1 MIFQDIILY
10 IWNLFSL
17 WGQSLFILPFKNP
30 DMLWILI
37 PLWLS
42 WFFGEFFQEKEGT
55 SYGNAISNAVIV
67 LWAGV
72 DCLRQTIDLVNA
84 GEIFDP
90 VWIRYALCAVLIT
103 YGIIIIIYG
112 TKVKNKVKNFGRI
125 RDVTYAFAILVPV
138 LYNVVPLT
146 IEYLIAAIIFFPIFH
161 YTIQLI
167 DLKAPTPKALQ
178 VDEEEQTE
186 YIAKKQQTQNIQQQK
201 QSSQQREQANKS
213 QQLQDV
219 RNQSSQSDEQ
229 YKTPPNMSYWN
240 D

>member
-1 MIFQDIILY
+1 
-10 IWNLFSL
+10 
-17 WGQSLFILPFKNP
+17 
-30 DMLWILI
+30 MLWILI

-72 DCLRQTIDLVNA
+72 DCLRQTIHLVSI

-103 YGIIIIIYG
+103 YGIVIIIYG

-146 IEYLIAAIIFFPIFH
+146 IDYLIAAILFFPLFH
-161 YTIQLI
+161 FAIQLI
-167 DLKAPTPKALQ
+167 DLKAPTPKALKK
-178 VDEEEQTE
+178 DEEEQQNNT
-186 YIAKKQQTQNIQQQK
+186 KNQKMTQRNRQPQQTAAK
-201 QSSQQREQANKS
+201 EQANT
-213 QQLQDV
+213 QT
-219 RNQSSQSDEQ
+219 NISSNYDDK
-229 YKTPPNMSYWN
+229 YKRPPEMSYWN

>member
-1 MIFQDIILY
+1 MIFQEIILY

-30 DMLWILI
+30 DMLWILV

-67 LWAGV
+67 LWAGI
-72 DCLRQTIDLVNA
+72 DCLRQTIDLMNA
-84 GEIFDP
+84 GEIFDSL
-90 VWIRYALCAVLIT
+90 WIRFALCAVLII

-112 TKVKNKVKNFGRI
+112 TKVKTKVKNFGRI

-146 IEYLIAAIIFFPIFH
+146 IEYLIAAIIFFPLFY

-167 DLKAPTPKALQ
+167 DLKAPTPKALKM
-178 VDEEEQTE
+178 DEEIQTNNIIKKQEQTQMGR
-186 YIAKKQQTQNIQQQK
+186 AQQTTVTEQTGVQQK
-201 QSSQQREQANKS
+201 QPT
-213 QQLQDV
+213 
-219 RNQSSQSDEQ
+219 Q
-229 YKTPPNMSYWN
+229 YNDQFKRPPEMSYWN

>member
-1 MIFQDIILY
+1 MIFQEIILY

-30 DMLWILI
+30 DMLWILV

-67 LWAGV
+67 LWAGI
-72 DCLRQTIDLVNA
+72 DCLRQTIDLMNA
-84 GEIFDP
+84 GEIFDSL
-90 VWIRYALCAVLIT
+90 WIRFALCAVLII

-112 TKVKNKVKNFGRI
+112 TKVKTKVKNFGRI
-125 RDVTYAFAILVPV
+125 RDVTYTFAILVPV

-146 IEYLIAAIIFFPIFH
+146 IEYLIAAIIFFPLFY

-167 DLKAPTPKALQ
+167 DLKAPTPKALKM
-178 VDEEEQTE
+178 DEEIQTNNIIKKQEQTQMGR
-186 YIAKKQQTQNIQQQK
+186 AQQTTVTEQTGVQQK
-201 QSSQQREQANKS
+201 QPT
-213 QQLQDV
+213 
-219 RNQSSQSDEQ
+219 Q
-229 YKTPPNMSYWN
+229 YNDQFKRPPEMSYWN

>member
-1 MIFQDIILY
+1 
-10 IWNLFSL
+10 
-17 WGQSLFILPFKNP
+17 
-30 DMLWILI
+30 MLWILV
-37 PLWLS
+37 PLWIS

-90 VWIRYALCAVLIT
+90 VWIRFALCAVLIL
-103 YGIIIIIYG
+103 YGIVIILYG
-112 TKVKNKVKNFGRI
+112 TKVKDKVKNFGRI

-138 LYNVVPLT
+138 LYNVVPLSL
-146 IEYLIAAIIFFPIFH
+146 EYLIAAIIFFPIFH

-167 DLKAPTPKALQ
+167 DLRMPTPKALQ
-178 VDEEEQTE
+178 VDEEEQNENIARKHQTKQAEERKRAGFKDSFSKTE
-186 YIAKKQQTQNIQQQK
+186 QRIEQNDSNQYVNRYK
-201 QSSQQREQANKS
+201 DTSHNNK
-213 QQLQDV
+213 LLND
-219 RNQSSQSDEQ
+219 NQ
-229 YKTPPNMSYWN
+229 YKKPPNMSYWN